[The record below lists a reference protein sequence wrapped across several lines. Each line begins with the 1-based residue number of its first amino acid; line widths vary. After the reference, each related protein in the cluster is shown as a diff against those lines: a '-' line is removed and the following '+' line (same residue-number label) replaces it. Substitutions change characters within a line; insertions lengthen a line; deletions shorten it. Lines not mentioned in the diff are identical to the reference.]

1 MAEKRDYYE
10 VLGVSKTATADEIK
24 KAYRSLVKKYHPD
37 VSTEPKD
44 VAEAKFKEISEAYEV
59 LSDPEKRSLYDQY
72 GHAGVDGSFGAGG
85 FNMSD
90 FTHGDDLNDILS
102 EIFGGFGGFG
112 GFGRGSRPNAPR
124 QGDSLRYD
132 LEIDMLDVLNGK
144 EVPIRV
150 RHSVACPD
158 CKGTGAKDGKTK
170 SCPDCGGRG
179 QMQQIRNT
187 MFGQQMVVSE
197 CSRCSGTGRVP
208 EQQCAKC
215 GGRGR
220 MNKESKVSVTIPK
233 GIDDGM
239 RLRVGGA
246 GDAGYNGGPAGD
258 LYVVIH
264 VKEHKTFERDGDD
277 LWMKAEASYPKMVLG
292 GSITVPTLDGKS
304 VEINIPA
311 GTQVDSVLKVSGQG
325 LPNLSRP
332 SIRSNLYVRL
342 GVIIPKKTTAV
353 EKELL
358 TKLDSEAGKK
368 SNVKSKKGF
377 FK

>member
-72 GHAGVDGSFGAGG
+72 GHAGVDGSFGAGV
-85 FNMSD
+85 
-90 FTHGDDLNDILS
+90 
-102 EIFGGFGGFG
+102 GGFG

-144 EVPIRV
+144 EVPITV
-150 RHSVACPD
+150 KHTV
-158 CKGTGAKDGKTK
+158 
-170 SCPDCGGRG
+170 SCPDCNGTGGKGGKTQQCPACNG
-179 QMQQIRNT
+179 QGQRQEMRRT
-187 MFGQQMVVSE
+187 MFGNTISVSE
-197 CSRCSGTGRVP
+197 CPRCNGSGKIPVDTCTR
-208 EQQCAKC
+208 CN
-215 GGRGR
+215 GRGR
-220 MNKESKVSVTIPK
+220 INKDSKVAINIPK
-233 GIDDGM
+233 GIEDGM
-239 RLRVGGA
+239 RIRVGGA

-258 LYVVIH
+258 LYVVVH
-264 VKEHKTFERDGDD
+264 VKEHRNFERDGAD
-277 LWMKAEASYPKMVLG
+277 LWMKCDVSYPKLVLG
-292 GSITVPTLDGKS
+292 GSITISTIEGKS
-304 VEINIPA
+304 VEINIAP
-311 GTQVDSVLKVSGQG
+311 GTQVDSVLKVPGQG
-325 LPNLSRP
+325 LPEMRHTT
-332 SIRSNLYVRL
+332 RGNLYVRL
-342 GVIIPKKTTAV
+342 GVVIPKKTTAE

-358 TKLDSEAGKK
+358 MKLDANAGKK
-368 SNVKSKKGF
+368 TTSKKKGL

>member
-144 EVPIRV
+144 EVPITV
-150 RHSVACPD
+150 KHTV
-158 CKGTGAKDGKTK
+158 
-170 SCPDCGGRG
+170 SCPDCNGTGGKGGR
-179 QMQQIRNT
+179 T
-187 MFGQQMVVSE
+187 
-197 CSRCSGTGRVP
+197 
-208 EQQCAKC
+208 QQCPACNGK
-215 GGRGR
+215 GQRQEMR
-220 MNKESKVSVTIPK
+220 RTTKVAINIPK
-233 GIDDGM
+233 GIEDGM
-239 RLRVGGA
+239 RIRVGGA

-258 LYVVIH
+258 LYVVVH
-264 VKEHKTFERDGDD
+264 VKEHRNFERDGAD
-277 LWMKAEASYPKMVLG
+277 LWMKCDVSYPKLVLG
-292 GSITVPTLDGKS
+292 GSITISTIEGKS
-304 VEINIPA
+304 VEINIAP
-311 GTQVDSVLKVSGQG
+311 GTQVDSVLKVPGQG
-325 LPNLSRP
+325 LPEMRHTT
-332 SIRSNLYVRL
+332 RGNLYVRL
-342 GVIIPKKTTAV
+342 GVVIPKKTTAE

-358 TKLDSEAGKK
+358 MKLDANAGKK
-368 SNVKSKKGF
+368 TTSKKKGL

>member
-1 MAEKRDYYE
+1 MAETKRDYYE
-10 VLGVSKTATADEIK
+10 VLGVSKGANADEIK
-24 KAYRSLVKKYHPD
+24 KAYRSLAKKYHPD
-37 VSTEPKD
+37 LHPDNREE
-44 VAEAKFKEISEAYEV
+44 AEAKFKEISEAYEV

-85 FNMSD
+85 FNMND
-90 FTHGDDLNDILS
+90 FTHGDDLNDILNDL
-102 EIFGGFGGFG
+102 FGGMFGG
-112 GFGRGSRPNAPR
+112 GRRSRNPNGPR

-170 SCPDCGGRG
+170 TCPDCGGRG

-197 CSRCSGTGRVP
+197 CSRCSGTGRIP
-208 EQQCAKC
+208 EQQCIKC

-264 VKEHKTFERDGDD
+264 VKAHKTFERDGDD

-304 VEINIPA
+304 VEISIPA
-311 GTQVDSVLKVSGQG
+311 GTQVDSVLKVGGQG

-332 SIRSNLYVRL
+332 SIRGNLYVRL
-342 GVIIPKKTTAV
+342 GVTIPKRYTAV

-358 TKLDSEAGKK
+358 TKLDAEAGKK
-368 SNVKSKKGF
+368 STAKSKKGF